1 MCHRAFEKFYHIE
14 RSVFF
19 ENGMSCQPD
28 NLCVRN
34 ADNFFSSS
42 CPSEDGEIDLCSP
55 ESSDTEDSDE

>member
-1 MCHRAFEKFYHIE
+1 MFENFYHIE

-34 ADNFFSSS
+34 ADT
-42 CPSEDGEIDLCSP
+42 PLVLLPVDKDGEIDLCSP